1 MLVLPIQE
9 RLIALL
15 LKTEFEAVMKNFE
28 LRHKDY
34 PVLTFELFP
43 KLKVLEIINKDRCP
57 IPTEEFNRSH
67 FMEWFIH
74 RFVNLRTR
82 EKAGSDYT
90 VHNLLTADVL
100 DRHGANLVDHYW
112 FCEKGS
118 PLRWSDVNYFE
129 NDFAINSAMSLDI
142 FDTPDIATN
151 GNLRKYWTIRDKTR
165 YLNKYNSIDYDT
177 FQIGAHTE
185 VFAAKLLEKLGIN
198 HAEYEMGYDEERKE
212 YYSSSRCFIDTK
224 HELVPMFLLF
234 EMYKKPN
241 HFSDY
246 DWLLTV
252 CKDKAGID
260 IQKSINAMLV
270 FDYLIANEDRHWNN
284 FGLLRNSDTLEYVG
298 LAPLYDHE
306 CSMGTNPYFKTR
318 TFKSK
323 PDAQLKLASSVC
335 PMNLTRDFL
344 LETWENVYNF
354 PQLDSD
360 KAEYLAKA
368 KRQLLYRFDTIQRT
382 LQA

>member
-1 MLVLPIQE
+1 
-9 RLIALL
+9 
-15 LKTEFEAVMKNFE
+15 MKNFE

-43 KLKVLEIINKDRCP
+43 KIKVVEIIDKARCP
-57 IPTEEFNRSH
+57 IQIDRFDTTH
-67 FMEWFIH
+67 FKEWYSH

-82 EKAGSDYT
+82 ERLGCDYT

-100 DRHGANLVDHYW
+100 NKHGANLADYYW
-112 FCEKGS
+112 FCEEGS
-118 PLRWSDVNYFE
+118 SLRWSDINYFE
-129 NDFAINSAMSLDI
+129 NDFAINNAMSLDI

-165 YLNKYNSIDYDT
+165 YLNKYNSIGYDT

-198 HAEYEMGYDEERKE
+198 HAEYEIGYDEERNE

-224 HELVPMFLLF
+224 HELIPMFLIF
-234 EMYKKPN
+234 EMYRKPN

-246 DWLLTV
+246 DWLLKV
-252 CKDKAGID
+252 CEENLGVD
-260 IQKSINAMLV
+260 IQKTINAMLV

-306 CSMGTNPYFKTR
+306 CAMGTNPYFKTR
-318 TFKSK
+318 TFKSN
-323 PDAQLKLASSVC
+323 PDAQLKLADGAY
-335 PMNLTRDFL
+335 PFNLTRDFL
-344 LETWENVYNF
+344 IESWENVYQF
-354 PQLDSD
+354 RTMDSN

-368 KRQLLYRFDTIQRT
+368 KRHLLNRFESIQRF
-382 LQA
+382 LRQ